1 MLPPII
7 PIHSRSCPSCIGKWK
22 STVFDGPACPCDVGE
37 HANTVQ
43 AAPEVRIE
51 PGSLMLYTAVY
62 SKSSP
67 SVYWSGLYQM
77 HLTVM
82 SHLFHAANNVTVL
95 FPISHRKLN
104 PKDPRFQ
111 ASCASRTRLDEFFL
125 QAHKAVSKRISN
137 SLPILY
143 TEVIDGGCG
152 LMGPVSILCL

>member
-7 PIHSRSCPSCIGKWK
+7 PIHSRSCPSCISKWHPQCLMVLHVPVTWENVQTPYRQHLK
-22 STVFDGPACPCDVGE
+22 SGLNLVLWCCTLLP
-37 HANTVQ
+37 
-43 AAPEVRIE
+43 I
-51 PGSLMLYTAVY
+51 
-62 SKSSP
+62 P

-82 SHLFHAANNVTVL
+82 SHLFHAANNVTLL